1 MRKKDIE
8 NALSIFNDVYRDA
21 ECALNFTTAYELLIA
36 TILSAQCT
44 DVRVNKVTEKLFQE
58 YNTPLKMVELT
69 EVELQEKIKSCGFYK
84 NKAKNIL
91 ETSRKLLFEFN
102 GQVPEKM
109 EELIELPGV
118 GRKTANV
125 VMSNAYNIP
134 AIAVD
139 THVFRVSKRIGLAK
153 GDTVLKVEE
162 ELMKVI
168 PKSMW
173 SKAHHFLIWHGRKI
187 CKARKPECSICPI
200 SQYCSY
206 YNKGKY

>member
-8 NALSIFNDVYRDA
+8 NVLKVLNDVYSDA
-21 ECALNFTTAYELLIA
+21 ECALNFRTPYELLVA

-44 DVRVNKVTEKLFQE
+44 DVRVNMVTEKLFKE

-69 EVELQEKIKSCGFYK
+69 EVELQEKIKTCGFYR

-102 GQVPEKM
+102 SQVPSNMDDLTK
-109 EELIELPGV
+109 LPGV

-153 GDTVLKVEE
+153 GDTPLKVEE
-162 ELMKVI
+162 ELMEVV
-168 PKSMW
+168 PKKMW
-173 SKAHHFLIWHGRKI
+173 SKAHHFIIWHGRKI
-187 CKARKPECSICPI
+187 CKARKPECNICPI
-200 SQYCSY
+200 SNFCDY
-206 YNKGKY
+206 YKDIT

>member
-8 NALSIFNDVYRDA
+8 NVLKVLNDVYSDA
-21 ECALNFTTAYELLIA
+21 ECALNFRTPYELLVS

-44 DVRVNKVTEKLFQE
+44 DVRVNMVTEKLFKE

-69 EVELQEKIKSCGFYK
+69 EVELQEKIKTCGFYR

-102 GQVPEKM
+102 SEVPSNM
-109 EELIELPGV
+109 EDLTKLPGV

-153 GDTVLKVEE
+153 GDTPLKVEE
-162 ELMKVI
+162 ELMEVV
-168 PKSMW
+168 PKKMW
-173 SKAHHFLIWHGRKI
+173 SKAHHFIIWHGRKI
-187 CKARKPECSICPI
+187 CKARKPECNICPI
-200 SQYCSY
+200 SNFCDY
-206 YNKGKY
+206 YKDIT

>member
-1 MRKKDIE
+1 MRKKDIQ
-8 NALSIFNDVYRDA
+8 NVLKVLNDVYSDA
-21 ECALNFTTAYELLIA
+21 ECALNFRTPYELLVA

-44 DVRVNKVTEKLFQE
+44 DVRVNMVTEKLFKE

-69 EVELQEKIKSCGFYK
+69 EVELQEKIKTCGFYR

-102 GQVPEKM
+102 SQVPSNMDDLTK
-109 EELIELPGV
+109 LPGV

-153 GDTVLKVEE
+153 GDTPLKVEE
-162 ELMKVI
+162 ELMEVV
-168 PKSMW
+168 PKKMW
-173 SKAHHFLIWHGRKI
+173 SKAHHFIIWHGRKI
-187 CKARKPECSICPI
+187 CKARKPECNICPI
-200 SQYCSY
+200 SNFCDY
-206 YNKGKY
+206 YKDIT

>member
-8 NALSIFNDVYRDA
+8 NVLKVLNDVYSDA
-21 ECALNFTTAYELLIA
+21 ECALNFRTPYELLVA

-44 DVRVNKVTEKLFQE
+44 DVRVNMVTEKLFKE

-69 EVELQEKIKSCGFYK
+69 EVELQEKIKTCGFYR

-102 GQVPEKM
+102 SEVPSNMDDLTK
-109 EELIELPGV
+109 LPGV

-153 GDTVLKVEE
+153 GDTPLKVEE
-162 ELMKVI
+162 ELMEVV
-168 PKSMW
+168 PKKMW
-173 SKAHHFLIWHGRKI
+173 SKAHHFIIWHGRKI
-187 CKARKPECSICPI
+187 CKARKPECNICPI
-200 SQYCSY
+200 SNFCDY
-206 YNKGKY
+206 YKDIT

>member
-8 NALSIFNDVYRDA
+8 NVLKVLNDVYSDA
-21 ECALNFTTAYELLIA
+21 ECALNFRTPYELLVA

-44 DVRVNKVTEKLFQE
+44 DVRVNIVTEKLFKE

-69 EVELQEKIKSCGFYK
+69 EVELQEKIKTCGFYR

-102 GQVPEKM
+102 SQVPRNMDDLTK
-109 EELIELPGV
+109 LPGV

-153 GDTVLKVEE
+153 GDTPLKVEE
-162 ELMKVI
+162 ELMEVV
-168 PKSMW
+168 PKKMW
-173 SKAHHFLIWHGRKI
+173 SKAHHFIIWHGRKI
-187 CKARKPECSICPI
+187 CKARKPECNICPI
-200 SQYCSY
+200 SNFCDY
-206 YNKGKY
+206 YKDIT